1 MNKKEF
7 REHCEKQIERCIKLN
22 DSKHLKEHE
31 LALGLLNEN
40 ERLIQQK
47 NKYKEVIEKLKDAIE
62 ECWYMDSE
70 NIGDQVFLK
79 KIELQDI
86 LKEAE

>member
-70 NIGDQVFLK
+70 NIGEQVFLK
-79 KIELQDI
+79 KIELQNI
-86 LKEAE
+86 LKEV

>member
-1 MNKKEF
+1 MNDKIDE
-7 REHCEKQIERCIKLN
+7 L
-22 DSKHLKEHE
+22 HLIYKMIGNYGFCTVQE
-31 LALGLLNEN
+31 LLNTYEELQEEN
-40 ERLIQQK
+40 K
-47 NKYKEVIEKLKDAIE
+47 KYKEVIEKLKDAIE